1 MNNLPR
7 RLLFVALFLIL
18 LLGACS
24 MPAETTGTPIGTIIA
39 TEQITDTA
47 LPTST
52 SAGTATP
59 FIPIT
64 GMDVVSLQC
73 QFCVNDEAHAVL
85 IMSSE
90 VSFNVSEPAT
100 GIICAT
106 AEEINGRRILLCRGA
121 QQVSFNL
128 NVCVDASNCLQFPV
142 TLQSCP
148 LIPQTGS
155 GTGSP
160 LITFTPRSPIFLT
173 AINTLIPPPSG
184 PRSPTETGVAPPT
197 SATTSTPVVTST
209 TPLPTTPV
217 PTEVT
222 PQPTEPAPTQPPS
235 TQPLSTEPPPTA
247 EPSEDPTGNK
257 KPSKTPKT

>member
-1 MNNLPR
+1 MNNFPR
-7 RLLFVALFLIL
+7 RLLFSALFLIL
-18 LLGACS
+18 FLGACN
-24 MPAETTGTPIGTIIA
+24 MPAETTDTPIGTIIA
-39 TEQITDTA
+39 TQQITNTA

-52 SAGTATP
+52 NAGTATP

-85 IMSSE
+85 IMSSQ

-121 QQVSFNL
+121 QQVSFTL

-142 TLQSCP
+142 TLQTCP

-173 AINTLIPPPSG
+173 AINTLIAPPS
-184 PRSPTETGVAPPT
+184 TQTGVTPPPT
-197 SATTSTPVVTST
+197 SETTPPPVVTST
-209 TPLPTTPV
+209 TPLPATPV

-222 PQPTEPAPTQPPS
+222 SQPTEPPPTQPPS
-235 TQPLSTEPPPTA
+235 TEPPTA
-247 EPSEDPTGNK
+247 EPSEDPPGNK